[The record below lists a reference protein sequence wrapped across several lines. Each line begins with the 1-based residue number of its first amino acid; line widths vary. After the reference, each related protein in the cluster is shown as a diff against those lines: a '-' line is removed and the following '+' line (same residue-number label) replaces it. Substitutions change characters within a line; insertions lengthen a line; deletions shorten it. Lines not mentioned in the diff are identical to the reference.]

1 MSSPA
6 QILAEQRKKY
16 PGMLPREIL
25 IWETW
30 LKTNAGRFDT
40 YDYNVRVGDGRD
52 PGAGFPQWARDMAIS
67 SSQLRLDVLA
77 WNGTQAT
84 IIEVE
89 ENPGMRAIG
98 QIIGYE
104 TFWVRDNRTL
114 PRPRL
119 LLIVAVL
126 NSDPALVA
134 TRAGIAVEVVKTDFS
149 VLYPKRQ

>member
-6 QILAEQRKKY
+6 QILAEQRRKY

-25 IWETW
+25 IWEAW
-30 LKTNAGRFDT
+30 LLKNAGRFER

-52 PGAGFPQWARDMAIS
+52 PGEAFPQWAREMAIA

-77 WNGTQAT
+77 WRSTQAT

-114 PRPRL
+114 PRPKL
-119 LLIVAVL
+119 LLIVSVL

-134 TRAGIAVEVVKTDFS
+134 TRAGIEIEVVKPDFS
-149 VLYPKRQ
+149 ILYPKKV